1 MHAAGE
7 RLYLTDSPNSPEVE
21 GACRHV
27 QFMTKILSCEKNSCR
42 IFSKTRNGITN
53 VKLNGLSYLVCQHCR
68 RLSLS
73 LSLKVNLA
81 RPAVN
86 LSLSAFSQLEQIII
100 QPDDPNKIMY
110 NVLFVLIVIDTN
122 SPW

>member
-1 MHAAGE
+1 MHLQVSINILKVIPSIPSSCTLQENGCTS
-7 RLYLTDSPNSPEVE
+7 LIICPNSPEVE

-73 LSLKVNLA
+73 LSL
-81 RPAVN
+81 
-86 LSLSAFSQLEQIII
+86 
-100 QPDDPNKIMY
+100 
-110 NVLFVLIVIDTN
+110 
-122 SPW
+122 